1 MTTPRREFLQWAAML
16 GATPAFLAAAAPARP
31 SKPSGPG
38 DWDMSWTRRL
48 TGRHRAV
55 LDAPTPSEGDPILR
69 AVVWAR
75 QHAEVF
81 GATPRQLDRVLV
93 LRHTGI
99 DLAMNDAHWA
109 RFGIGREHGF
119 LTPDGNPLPVNP
131 VRAERPEVPQPFRSM
146 TLEAFQRSGGIV
158 LACHLALQAYVA
170 PRYQTAGASP
180 SEALE
185 AATAELLPGI
195 ILQPSGI
202 FAVSVAQEHGC
213 RYVPV
218 S

>member
-1 MTTPRREFLQWAAML
+1 MTTPRRDFLLWAAML
-16 GATPAFLAAAAPARP
+16 GTTPSLLAAAADRP
-31 SKPSGPG
+31 SRRSRPG
-38 DWDMSWTRRL
+38 EWDLSWTRRL

-69 AVVWAR
+69 SVVWAR
-75 QHAEVF
+75 QYAEVF
-81 GATPRQLDRVLV
+81 GATPGQLDRVLV
-93 LRHTGI
+93 LRHTGT

-109 RFGIGREHGF
+109 RFPIGRDHGF
-119 LTPDGNPLPVNP
+119 LTADGGSLPVNP
-131 VRAERPEVPQPFRSM
+131 VRAERPEVPEPFRAM

-170 PRYQTAGASP
+170 PRYAATGLDAEA
-180 SEALE
+180 ALE
-185 AATAELLPGI
+185 AAVADLLPGV